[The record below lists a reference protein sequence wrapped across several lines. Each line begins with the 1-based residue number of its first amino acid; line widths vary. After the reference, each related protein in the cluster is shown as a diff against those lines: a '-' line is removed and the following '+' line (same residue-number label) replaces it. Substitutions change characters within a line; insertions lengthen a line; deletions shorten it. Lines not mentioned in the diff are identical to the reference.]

1 MIIGL
6 PRHPNYLSQ
15 DPESNSRTFLE
26 QFALVLPHPTPADDQ
41 QLLWRNDLNLESAH
55 DNARFWVL
63 TLKYVK
69 GFTNLYFFVILSV
82 SED

>member
-26 QFALVLPHPTPADDQ
+26 QFALVGDNRKESFL
-41 QLLWRNDLNLESAH
+41 DLEAVDS
-55 DNARFWVL
+55 DMIV
-63 TLKYVK
+63 
-69 GFTNLYFFVILSV
+69 
-82 SED
+82 

>member
-26 QFALVLPHPTPADDQ
+26 QFALVCFYLDIFVSRQEDLCVEGLRSLWTGEDDCGAYRGQ
-41 QLLWRNDLNLESAH
+41 
-55 DNARFWVL
+55 
-63 TLKYVK
+63 
-69 GFTNLYFFVILSV
+69 V
-82 SED
+82 SLFQPWQEAT

>member
-26 QFALVLPHPTPADDQ
+26 QFALVYFSEEELCGKFLIVPQSDSCFRLDPP
-41 QLLWRNDLNLESAH
+41 LNQREEG
-55 DNARFWVL
+55 D
-63 TLKYVK
+63 
-69 GFTNLYFFVILSV
+69 VIKIPQTTQT
-82 SED
+82 EPIQMIW